1 MKRNTQNYFV
11 LEPINVAIYFAT
23 TKVMNVI
30 HLGCCVVVYLW
41 GVGVWLVLKTW
52 VAVLI
57 GSSNQYKCNATE

>member
-30 HLGCCVVVYLW
+30 QPGCCVVVYLC
-41 GVGVWLVLKTW
+41 GVCVESMCGW
-52 VAVLI
+52 
-57 GSSNQYKCNATE
+57 Y